1 MVRCEILQQILNR
14 VITKATTPV
23 HHYIGKSGTIQDYGN
38 STVWWSLSLVIVIPT
53 TVSNYFGGAAE
64 YLVSDQNLDPD
75 AKILSSC
82 HCHLLFLQSLF
93 AQVYLAPDILKD
105 PIQKVLLAST
115 KFTMNSKH
123 YEFKSYLELLFQ
135 VFL

>member
-1 MVRCEILQQILNR
+1 M
-14 VITKATTPV
+14 
-23 HHYIGKSGTIQDYGN
+23 
-38 STVWWSLSLVIVIPT
+38 IVIPT

-93 AQVYLAPDILKD
+93 VQVYLAPDILKD
-105 PIQKVLLAST
+105 PIQKVILAST